1 MNTQKYARYF
11 EPILFGASNESY
23 RSQVRRVYDVMNP
36 PADCTFDNFYH
47 RFKMYKS
54 KKAKLKIKEH
64 SNSTRNDITPR
75 NAFSRL
81 LNTLAPDP
89 NPLNLPKSKESI
101 YTPFKLPKTATDILL
116 LSDIHIPYHNI
127 EALTLALQ
135 YGMQHNVNTIILNG
149 DLIDFYAISRFEKDP
164 RKRDLAHEVNTCR
177 EFLTILRKLFP
188 TQEIYFKC
196 GNHDVRFE
204 HYIMRQAPDL
214 LGLGEYNLETLLK
227 LEQHRITFIPDKQI
241 IHAGQL
247 TILHG
252 HELGKSVFSPVNVA
266 RSLYMKAKDNAICG
280 HHHQTSEHTEPSI
293 NGKVVTCWSV
303 ACLSELSPDYHPV
316 GNKYTHGFAHI
327 KVEPSGDFEVQ
338 NLRIIKG
345 RIR

>member
-11 EPILFGASNESY
+11 QPILYGSSNESY
-23 RSQVRRVYDVMNP
+23 RSQVVRVYNSLNLQGECTLESFYMN
-36 PADCTFDNFYH
+36 FK
-47 RFKMYKS
+47 RFKKQA
-54 KKAKLKIKEH
+54 AKLKIKEQQKAPKH
-64 SNSTRNDITPR
+64 
-75 NAFSRL
+75 NAFSGL
-81 LNTLAPDP
+81 LNALKPEP
-89 NPLNLPKSKESI
+89 NPLGLPSSKESVYSAYKLPKS
-101 YTPFKLPKTATDILL
+101 ATDILL
-116 LSDIHIPYHNI
+116 LSDIHVPYHNI

-135 YGMQHNVNTIILNG
+135 YGLQHNVNTIILNG

-177 EFLTILRKLFP
+177 EFLTVLRKLFP

-196 GNHDVRFE
+196 GNHDIRFE

-303 ACLSELSPDYHPV
+303 ACLCELSPDYHPV

-327 KVEPSGDFEVQ
+327 KVEPSGEFEVH

>member
-1 MNTQKYARYF
+1 
-11 EPILFGASNESY
+11 
-23 RSQVRRVYDVMNP
+23 
-36 PADCTFDNFYH
+36 
-47 RFKMYKS
+47 
-54 KKAKLKIKEH
+54 
-64 SNSTRNDITPR
+64 
-75 NAFSRL
+75 
-81 LNTLAPDP
+81 
-89 NPLNLPKSKESI
+89 
-101 YTPFKLPKTATDILL
+101 
-116 LSDIHIPYHNI
+116 
-127 EALTLALQ
+127 
-135 YGMQHNVNTIILNG
+135 
-149 DLIDFYAISRFEKDP
+149 
-164 RKRDLAHEVNTCR
+164 
-177 EFLTILRKLFP
+177 LRKLFP

-214 LGLGEYNLETLLK
+214 LGLGEYNLQSLLQ

-327 KVEPSGDFEVQ
+327 KVDANGDFEVN
-338 NLRIIKG
+338 NLRIVKG
-345 RIR
+345 KIR